1 MSESLINNKAFKF
14 ISSPGS
20 FSGTG
25 VGENPMVWLRQI
37 KRLWVRGNLS
47 DAEVL
52 LIAASHLTGQAEL
65 WWVPLEETV
74 VTWDMFEEAF
84 KARFISP
91 EHQETWWSRIEAVKQ
106 QSNESVED
114 VAYKLQELFAL
125 VGPVPET
132 YQVRYF
138 TQAINSDIAYRM
150 EESGVTISWKEAINK
165 AVRIENAQKKYL
177 QGGTRNQPF
186 DIKGQ
191 ERRSN
196 VGGGTG
202 RPGSTVSSL
211 KPEDS
216 VSQTQTLLTQVA
228 DSLRALQLQL
238 GSQGS
243 RYQPPNNPPRPP
255 PKCWNCGQDEPGKW
269 QRTAVRGDTVVP
281 KNEPPKAD
289 IKMANTSKVVPS
301 NVNLVETAEV
311 YALGKRG
318 LSDTSLVTSRRI
330 AKRTAEPTRL
340 PLLNQPAVPS
350 SSKPNKAPRKRQPP
364 RKLQIDLDQPDVWE
378 RLKELDSG
386 LSMAQWLALD
396 KKAYVDVRDGLKY
409 LHGRNNPNNKVQRME
424 VNAVDIDA
432 ITDDEEET
440 ERSIEGEETT
450 DGDIETDWDSTWSE
464 GSRDNDDIIQ
474 GNHDGYES
482 DDTEYHYPY
491 DLQKMKKSIPL
502 RGPVVING
510 HVIQAIFDTGASMS
524 MISQSLV
531 NKLDLVSSGDRLT
544 VSTMDDKSRRP
555 CEVIKD

>member
-20 FSGTG
+20 FSGTR
-25 VGENPMVWLRQI
+25 VGENPIVWLCQI
-37 KRLWVRGNLS
+37 KRLWLWGNLS

-114 VAYKLQELFAL
+114 VAYKLPELFAL

-132 YQVRYF
+132 YQIRYF
-138 TQAINSDIAYRM
+138 TQAIDNNIAYRM
-150 EESGVTISWKEAINK
+150 EESG
-165 AVRIENAQKKYL
+165 KYL
-177 QGGTRNQPF
+177 QGGVPGQSF

-191 ERRSN
+191 GRRSN
-196 VGGGTG
+196 VVGGVGIPT
-202 RPGSTVSSL
+202 STISSL

-216 VSQTQTLLTQVA
+216 VSQTHTLLSQVV

-243 RYQPPNNPPRPP
+243 RHQPPNNPPRPP
-255 PKCWNCGQDEPGKW
+255 PKCWNCSQEGHISSRCPDQH
-269 QRTAVRGDTVVP
+269 Q
-281 KNEPPKAD
+281 AD
-289 IKMANTSKVVPS
+289 IKTANTSKVVPS

-330 AKRTAEPTRL
+330 AKRMAEPTRL

-350 SSKPNKAPRKRQPP
+350 LSKPNKAPRKRQPP
-364 RKLQIDLDQPDVWE
+364 WKLQIDLDQPDVWE

-409 LHGRNNPNNKVQRME
+409 LHGRSNSNNKAQRME
-424 VNAVDIDA
+424 VNAVDINA

-440 ERSIEGEETT
+440 ERSIE
-450 DGDIETDWDSTWSE
+450 
-464 GSRDNDDIIQ
+464 
-474 GNHDGYES
+474 
-482 DDTEYHYPY
+482 
-491 DLQKMKKSIPL
+491 
-502 RGPVVING
+502 
-510 HVIQAIFDTGASMS
+510 
-524 MISQSLV
+524 
-531 NKLDLVSSGDRLT
+531 
-544 VSTMDDKSRRP
+544 
-555 CEVIKD
+555 